1 MSATLTDRFPAPATA
16 PPDAPTAPARLQAS
30 HRVVLAAS
38 LLSFFVISIDGSV
51 VNIALPA
58 IQQSMR
64 GGMSGLQWVVD
75 GYILMFAAMMLS
87 AGALSD
93 RLGAGKAYQI
103 GLTLFTASS
112 VLCGLAPNLGF
123 LIGAR
128 VVQGVA
134 AAVMVP
140 TSLALIRQG
149 FDDAAQRAKAIAIWT
164 AAGAIAVAVGPV
176 AGGLLTEYLTWR
188 SIFFVNLPAGLIG
201 LALLRRIPA
210 STPRPAP
217 LDLPGQVAVITA
229 LAGLTFAVIESAHL
243 GLTSPA
249 IIAAITLA
257 VLGSASFLLIEGRR
271 RTPMVPLTVLFSR
284 TMLACSAAGFALNA
298 VFYGVIFLFGLYFQQ
313 IKGESASVSGA
324 MFIPMCGLIAC
335 VNMLS
340 VKVAARFGPRVPMV
354 TGQLVM
360 GSGSLLLLIVAPGSS
375 LLVPLLALIP
385 IGIGGGLAVPSL
397 TATLLESIDPAKAG
411 TAAAVL
417 NTSRQVGGCLAVA
430 IFGALVAHH
439 ATFMT
444 GMRTSLIL
452 GGLGLGATALATLTV
467 LPRGRN
473 ASE

>member
-1 MSATLTDRFPAPATA
+1 MGTLIDRFPAPAAA
-16 PPDAPTAPARLQAS
+16 PAGASTAPARPPAS

-38 LLSFFVISIDGSV
+38 LLSFFVISLDGSV

-58 IQQSMR
+58 IQHSLH

-93 RLGAGKAYQI
+93 RLGASKAYQI

-112 VLCGLAPNLGF
+112 VVCGLAPNLGF

-149 FDDAAQRAKAIAIWT
+149 FDDAARRAKAIAIWT
-164 AAGAIAVAVGPV
+164 AAGAVAVAVGPV
-176 AGGLLTEYLTWR
+176 AGGLFTEHLTWR

-229 LAGLTFAVIESAHL
+229 LAGLTFAVIENTHF

-257 VLGSASFLLIEGRR
+257 ILGGASFLLIEARR
-271 RTPMVPLTVLFSR
+271 RIPMVPLTVLFSR

-313 IKGESASVSGA
+313 IKGESASISGA
-324 MFIPMCGLIAC
+324 MFIPMCGLIAG

-340 VKVAARFGPRVPMV
+340 VKVARRFGPRVPMV
-354 TGQLVM
+354 TGQLIM
-360 GSGSLLLLIVAPGSS
+360 GAGSLLLLIVAPGSG
-375 LLVPLLALIP
+375 LLIPLLALIP

-397 TATLLESIDPAKAG
+397 TATLLESIDSAKAG

-430 IFGALVAHH
+430 IFGALVADH

-444 GMRTSLIL
+444 GLHTSLIL
-452 GGLGLGATALATLTV
+452 GGLALGATAVATLTV
-467 LPRGRN
+467 LPRVRD